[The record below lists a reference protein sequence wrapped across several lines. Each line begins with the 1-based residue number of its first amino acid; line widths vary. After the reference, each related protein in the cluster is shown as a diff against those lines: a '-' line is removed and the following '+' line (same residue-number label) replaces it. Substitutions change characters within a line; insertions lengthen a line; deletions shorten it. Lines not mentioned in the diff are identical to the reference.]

1 MVAAAGL
8 IFGAGHRDLA
18 AKVKKR
24 EQELSLDYPQ
34 LVTKLVLFLGTGM
47 AVRNAFRR
55 ISDDY
60 LAGRKKG
67 GEKRYVYEEILVM
80 CHELESGV
88 PESAAYG
95 KFGSRCGL
103 RSYTRLCSLLVQNLR
118 KGNAELLARL
128 QEEADAAMELRKDT
142 ARKLGEEAGTKLLVP
157 MIMMMIVVMMMITI
171 PAYLGFAF

>member
-1 MVAAAGL
+1 MST
-8 IFGAGHRDLA
+8 
-18 AKVKKR
+18 KKS
-24 EQELSLDYPQ
+24 LSC
-34 LVTKLVLFLGTGM
+34 VTNSR
-47 AVRNAFRR
+47 AVFRR
-55 ISDDY
+55 
-60 LAGRKKG
+60 APRM
-67 GEKRYVYEEILVM
+67 E
-80 CHELESGV
+80 
-88 PESAAYG
+88 

-157 MIMMMIVVMMMITI
+157 MIMMLIVVMMMITI